1 MCIEIYALFQ
11 FVTCNRNF
19 LMLISRMVIE
29 SKLSVAS
36 SFFFILLIDIYYF
49 LDNKN
54 YLIRRLFEFG
64 KNDEV
69 NECL

>member
-11 FVTCNRNF
+11 FVKRNRNF

-29 SKLSVAS
+29 SELSVAS
-36 SFFFILLIDIYYF
+36 SFFILLIGIYYF

-54 YLIRRLFEFG
+54 YLIARLFEFG

>member
-11 FVTCNRNF
+11 FVTRNRNF

-29 SKLSVAS
+29 SSLSVAS
-36 SFFFILLIDIYYF
+36 SFFFILLIGIYYF

-54 YLIRRLFEFG
+54 YLIARLFKFG

>member
-29 SKLSVAS
+29 SLLSVAS
-36 SFFFILLIDIYYF
+36 SFFILLIDIYYF
-49 LDNKN
+49 LDNKH
-54 YLIRRLFEFG
+54 YLIMRLFEFG

>member
-11 FVTCNRNF
+11 FVTRNRNF

-29 SKLSVAS
+29 SELSVAS
-36 SFFFILLIDIYYF
+36 SFFILLIGIYYF

-54 YLIRRLFEFG
+54 YLIARLFKFG

-69 NECL
+69 SGCL